1 VTLRARLTVYLA
13 VVHLAAAALAVGLL
27 RTQGAWLLAAELAL
41 VCSLA
46 VGLLLVRRLVAAFA
60 FGGEASQLLE
70 DGDFMSR
77 FREVGQPEL
86 DRLIRL
92 YNRMSDR
99 LRTDRVRLQEQQ
111 HFLAQVL
118 SVSPLGIVMLGFD
131 GEVTYVNPSG
141 ERLLQLPAAEV
152 LGRRLDGIPG
162 ALAETFV
169 HLANTESSVVPL
181 WGGRRVRCQRGAFVD
196 RGFSRSFMV
205 IEELTEELRQF
216 EKAAY
221 GKLIRMMSH
230 EVNNSVGASNSLLHS
245 CLTYAP
251 EIPEP
256 QRADFESAIAIA
268 IGRTD
273 QLNAFMRSFADV
285 IRLPAPRLEPGNVE
299 EMLARIEHLTR
310 AERQSRGITWR
321 TIVDEPLDPV
331 PIDSAQIEQVLVN
344 LVKNAIEAIDRDG
357 GITVRLGRRSG
368 RPAVVIE
375 DTGPG
380 LTLEA
385 RQNLFTPFFSTK
397 EHGQG
402 IGLTLVQE
410 ILSQHGCQYSLD
422 SPPGGPTQFTIVF
435 QG

>member
-1 VTLRARLTVYLA
+1 MTLRHRFVVYL
-13 VVHLAAAALAVGLL
+13 VIVHVAAASLAVGLL
-27 RTQGAWLLAAELAL
+27 RAQGAWLLVAEVAL

-46 VGLLLVRRLVAAFA
+46 VGFLLLRRLFSAFA
-60 FGGEASQLLE
+60 FTGEASQLLE

-86 DRLIRL
+86 DRLIQL
-92 YNRMSDR
+92 YNRMSDG
-99 LRTDRVRLQEQQ
+99 LRTERVRLQEQQ
-111 HFLAQVL
+111 HFLAQIL
-118 SVSPLGIVMLGFD
+118 TVSPLGIVLLGFD
-131 GEVTYVNPSG
+131 GEVAYVNPSG
-141 ERLLQLPAAEV
+141 DRLLQQPASQL
-152 LGRRLDGIPG
+152 LGRRLGEIPG
-162 ALAETFV
+162 ALADTLV
-169 HLANTESSVVPL
+169 HLANGDSTVVPL
-181 WGGRRVRCQRGAFVD
+181 WGGRRVRCQRGVFVD
-196 RGFSRSFMV
+196 RGFARSFMV

-216 EKAAY
+216 ERAAY

-230 EVNNSVGASNSLLHS
+230 EVNNSIGASNSLLHS

-256 QRADFESAIAIA
+256 HRVDFESAIAIA

-285 IRLPAPRLEPGNVE
+285 IRLPAPRCEPGDIAQ
-299 EMLARIEHLTR
+299 MLARLEQLTR
-310 AERQSRGITWR
+310 AQRRERGIEWR
-321 TIVDEPLDPV
+321 TFVEEPLEPV
-331 PIDSAQIEQVLVN
+331 SMDSAQMEQVFVN

-357 GITVRLGRRSG
+357 CVTVRLGRRDG

-375 DTGPG
+375 DSGPG
-380 LTLEA
+380 LTAEA

-410 ILSQHGCQYSLD
+410 ILSHHRFQYSLD
-422 SPPGGPTQFTIVF
+422 SPPGGPTQFTIMF
-435 QG
+435 